1 MKANHEQFFPVVLFI
16 MVKVLDAIFAPMNI
30 QNTESFHP
38 QAQKVKTTLYAII
51 NSTTGK
57 YWKKAFLWMV
67 TIQDFS
73 HTQKLEPSCT
83 AL

>member
-1 MKANHEQFFPVVLFI
+1 MKSQGLTIQMKATHEQFFPVVLFI

-57 YWKKAFLWMV
+57 
-67 TIQDFS
+67 
-73 HTQKLEPSCT
+73 
-83 AL
+83 

>member
-57 YWKKAFLWMV
+57 Y
-67 TIQDFS
+67 
-73 HTQKLEPSCT
+73 
-83 AL
+83 

>member
-1 MKANHEQFFPVVLFI
+1 MRSWMKSQGLTIQMKATHEQFFPVVLFI

-57 YWKKAFLWMV
+57 
-67 TIQDFS
+67 
-73 HTQKLEPSCT
+73 
-83 AL
+83 